1 MCYKTTFAHIC
12 LTRTCTDFSAFD
24 LAKLVTDPPAQWVG
38 LKTLGAAMGGDQAAL
53 RHPGLTQFREKFDFI
68 QPVESGTYNP
78 PIEASLLLAPSNLLH
93 FATPSK
99 AEDSLAPPL
108 DLSSF
113 MPGDRLAVMQTT
125 MIKQFNKVVIQ
136 PWAES
141 DSALGQVVQTFLK
154 SVEGDKQMQER
165 CKANPPLLK
174 PRPGLLCVAKSGE
187 GVNRRWCRA
196 KVGDCFWRKYTYLKS
211 CAGNYMYKILVGLFW
226 TIYPGGCLHRR
237 KYHSCIPGL
246 GWWGD
251 HLRQSKGWPT
261 FPSEILIDLMW

>member
-24 LAKLVTDPPAQWVG
+24 LAKLVTNPPAQWVG

-68 QPVESGTYNP
+68 QPVESGTYKP
-78 PIEASLLLAPSNLLH
+78 PIEASFLLAPSNLLH
-93 FATPSK
+93 LATPSK
-99 AEDSLAPPL
+99 AEDSLAPLL

-136 PWAES
+136 PWAEPG
-141 DSALGQVVQTFLK
+141 SALGQVVQTFLK

-196 KVGDCFWRKYTYLKS
+196 KVCDCF
-211 CAGNYMYKILVGLFW
+211 
-226 TIYPGGCLHRR
+226 
-237 KYHSCIPGL
+237 
-246 GWWGD
+246 
-251 HLRQSKGWPT
+251 
-261 FPSEILIDLMW
+261 